1 MNLLTGPNV
10 AGLPGHT
17 EAGYSKVEYNEVEY
31 VEDHEVLDPNDSDK
45 LCDHSRGQT
54 IIHAWPA
61 RLEDEGQSG
70 G

>member
-1 MNLLTGPNV
+1 MNLLTEPNI
-10 AGLPGHT
+10 AGLL
-17 EAGYSKVEYNEVEY
+17 EY

-45 LCDHSRGQT
+45 LCDHAKGQT

-61 RLEDEGQSG
+61 RFEDEGQCG